1 MIVAANFK
9 TNLTRFQTGEYLAE
23 LENNIADIQNTDV
36 FVFLATSS
44 LITHKGKAKVGSQ
57 NAYATKSG
65 AFTGEIGLV
74 HLEEFE
80 IKSILIGHSERREIL
95 KESQV
100 DVAKKFEFFKNEG
113 FEIIYCVGESLKTRQ
128 KGEDEV
134 LEFIKS
140 QFEGIDLGYEKLI
153 IAYEP
158 IWAIGTGLTP
168 SLEEIESLHKSLK
181 NIADVPLLYG
191 GSVKVTNAKEHMALP
206 SVDGVLVGSASLKV
220 EDFSQ
225 MVKIAEELN

>member
-23 LENNIADIQNTDV
+23 LENNIADIKNTDV
-36 FVFLATSS
+36 FVFPATSS
-44 LITHKGKAKVGSQ
+44 LIKHKGKAKVGAQ
-57 NAYATKSG
+57 NAYAAKSG

-74 HLEEFE
+74 HLEEFG
-80 IKSILIGHSERREIL
+80 IKTVLIGHSERREIL

-140 QFEGIDLGYEKLI
+140 QFEGIDLGYEKLT

-191 GSVKVTNAKEHMALP
+191 GSVKLNNAKEIMALP